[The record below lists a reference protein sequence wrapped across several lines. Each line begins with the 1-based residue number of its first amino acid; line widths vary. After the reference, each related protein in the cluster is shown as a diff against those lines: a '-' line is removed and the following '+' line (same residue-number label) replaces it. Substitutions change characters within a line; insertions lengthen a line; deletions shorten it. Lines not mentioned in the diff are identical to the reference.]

1 MEGAEARE
9 DGAAVGPAVVDEA
22 QPDRC
27 AAAQRLGEGLGA
39 APPAEGRAVLDGVG
53 PGRAGG
59 GPQVVPD
66 EAAELGG
73 AAQEQEGDGAPGIP
87 GEQRLVGIEDGGRT
101 EGRDAGRFEAA
112 EPLPDVSP
120 RRQQPSGGGSR
131 VGKQAVLHGQRREAL
146 GQLTGRSVRVGQ
158 RPAARERSGP
168 LETAPGEGAGRE
180 GSRHPSAVGK
190 AAEGDAGPI
199 AAEVVDVLLHPVQCP
214 EDVQQGKVS
223 GGV

>member
-1 MEGAEARE
+1 MLLHR
-9 DGAAVGPAVVDEA
+9 
-22 QPDRC
+22 Q
-27 AAAQRLGEGLGA
+27 
-39 APPAEGRAVLDGVG
+39 RAVPDGVG

-101 EGRDAGRFEAA
+101 EDRDAGRFEAA

-120 RRQQPSGGGSR
+120 RRQQPSGSGSR

-146 GQLTGRSVRVGQ
+146 GQQMG
-158 RPAARERSGP
+158 
-168 LETAPGEGAGRE
+168 
-180 GSRHPSAVGK
+180 
-190 AAEGDAGPI
+190 
-199 AAEVVDVLLHPVQCP
+199 
-214 EDVQQGKVS
+214 
-223 GGV
+223 